1 MRKESLSPWTLAPIA
16 AVLAVGIGWASAA
29 ARATG
34 PASAPAPGAAVF
46 EVYAVRYATARGVP
60 VSSLVAGAD
69 ATRKIDIP
77 FMFWVLKGPGGRN
90 VLVDAGSYKGP
101 AFESWK
107 LADFVKPS
115 AAIGKLGLAPGDVTD
130 VIITHVHWDHVGGV
144 DLFPAAR
151 VWIQRDEFT
160 HYIDEAGKPRDPAI
174 EADDAAMLATVKK
187 GGRLTFVGGDAK
199 EIIPGV
205 TVYTG
210 GKHTYAS
217 QYVGVRTASGTVVLA
232 SDSIYLYENL
242 EKRLPLGLTLD
253 QAADL
258 RVQERVL
265 RLASSPRLIVPGH
278 DPAVFVRFPKP
289 GNGVARIE

>member
-1 MRKESLSPWTLAPIA
+1 MRNGLRSAKALAQLA
-16 AVLAVGIGWASAA
+16 VVLALGVVWSLAA
-29 ARATG
+29 AGQTEPAT
-34 PASAPAPGAAVF
+34 ASAPRAPVF
-46 EVYAVRYATARGVP
+46 EVYSVRYATSPGFA

-69 ATRKIDIP
+69 TSRKIDLP
-77 FMFWVLKGPGGRN
+77 FMMWVLKGPGGRN

-101 AFESWK
+101 VFERWK
-107 LADFVKPS
+107 LVDFVKPS
-115 AAIGKLGLAPGDVTD
+115 VAIGKIGLAPGDVTD
-130 VIITHVHWDHVGGV
+130 VIITHIHWDHVGGV

-160 HYIDEAGKPRDPAI
+160 HYIDDQGKPKNTAI
-174 EADDAAMLATVKK
+174 AADDAAMLAKVKK
-187 GGRLTFVGGDAK
+187 EGRLVLVDGDAK

-217 QYVGVRTASGTVVLA
+217 QYVAVRTAAGTVVLA
-232 SDSIYLYENL
+232 SDNIYLYENL
-242 EKRLPLGLTLD
+242 EKHLPLGLTGD

-278 DPAVFVRFPKP
+278 DPAVFERFPKP
-289 GNGVARIE
+289 GDGVARIE

>member
-1 MRKESLSPWTLAPIA
+1 MTCRLCSGRGLASL
-16 AVLAVGIGWASAA
+16 VVVVGLGVGAGST
-29 ARATG
+29 ATG
-34 PASAPAPGAAVF
+34 KSKPATASAPGATVY
-46 EVYAVRYATARGVP
+46 EVYAVRYATAPGLA

-69 ATRKIDIP
+69 PSRKIDIP
-77 FMFWVLKGPGGRN
+77 FMIWVLKGPGGRN
-90 VLVDAGSYKGP
+90 VLVDAGSYQGP
-101 AFESWK
+101 VFERWK

-115 AAIGKLGLAPGDVTD
+115 VAIGKIGLAPGDVTD
-130 VIITHVHWDHVGGV
+130 IIITHIHWDHVGGL

-160 HYIDEAGKPRDPAI
+160 HYVDEHGQPKDKAI
-174 EADDAAMLATVKK
+174 AADDAAMLAKLKK
-187 GGRLTFVGGDAK
+187 EGRLALVDGDAK

-217 QYVGVRTASGTVVLA
+217 QYVAARSAAGTVVLA
-232 SDSIYLYENL
+232 SDNIYLYENL
-242 EKRLPLGLTLD
+242 EKHLPLGLTGD

-278 DPAVFVRFPKP
+278 DPAVFERFPKP
-289 GNGVARIE
+289 GGGVARIE